1 MKRAGWL
8 WAALGLGA
16 LGVALLGRRTM
27 GGTVEEKTP
36 GILEGLSDTAR
47 AAALRWAE
55 LASAEGMEVTFTSGR
70 RTALE
75 QAKAML
81 YKVDQGENLYDL
93 YTSAG
98 ATLNELFDLP
108 RSAQAWAAV
117 LSEAPISAHQRGDAI
132 DVRRW
137 GLSKE
142 QLWRLGELA
151 VQAGFRRTLLEQDH
165 LHAQL

>member
-1 MKRAGWL
+1 MRRSGWL

-16 LGVALLGRRTM
+16 LGVALLGRRT
-27 GGTVEEKTP
+27 GDDVQEKRP

-47 AAALRWAE
+47 AAAVRWAE
-55 LASAEGMEVTFTSGR
+55 LASAEGVELTFTSGR

-98 ATLNELFDLP
+98 QTLNELYDLP

-117 LSEAPISAHQRGDAI
+117 LSEAPISAHQRGDAV

-137 GLSKE
+137 GLSRE

-151 VQAGFRRTLLEQDH
+151 VQAGFRRVLLERDH

>member
-1 MKRAGWL
+1 MKRRGWL

-16 LGVALLGRRTM
+16 VGALVLVRQ
-27 GGTVEEKTP
+27 GGGSMEEKRP
-36 GILEGLSDTAR
+36 GILEGLSPTAR

-55 LASAEGMEVTFTSGR
+55 LAAAEGMNLIFTSGR
-70 RTALE
+70 RSALE
-75 QAKAML
+75 QARAML
-81 YKVDQGENLYDL
+81 YKVDQGENLYQL

-108 RSAQAWAAV
+108 RTPETWAAV
-117 LSEAPISAHQRGDAI
+117 LDEAPISAHQRGDAV

-137 GLSKE
+137 GLSAA
-142 QLWRLGELA
+142 QLYRLGELA
-151 VQAGFRRTLLEQDH
+151 VQAGFRRALLERDH